1 MTEVNSDCAYL
12 LAFIFVRFQ
21 IHVSLLDQTVQM
33 TKNLSIETEKLSES
47 SISDGVRRRVT
58 SDLQS
63 MAVSVHAS

>member
-1 MTEVNSDCAYL
+1 MIVHISWL
-12 LAFIFVRFQ
+12 FIFVRFQ

-33 TKNLSIETEKLSES
+33 TKNLSIETKELSES